1 MRNLIF
7 VALLTACSTS
17 KITKT
22 VETIDSAKVGLQRK
36 EISAHYIDHQ
46 PIEAEAKM
54 VVDVDAL
61 GNKTY
66 TNDNF
71 SFTVDAKGG
80 TNFNK
85 ERRLLH
91 WYLHKVVR
99 TGLCTSLVWK
109 SGKDHIK
116 VG

>member
-1 MRNLIF
+1 MRNLLMIAF
-7 VALLTACSTS
+7 LTGCSTS

-22 VETIDSAKVGLQRK
+22 IDTIEAPKVGLQQK
-36 EISAHYIDHQ
+36 AEISAHYIDHQ

-54 VVDVDAL
+54 VVEVDNL
-61 GNKTY
+61 GNKTF

-85 ERRLLH
+85 ESIF
-91 WYLHKVVR
+91 YVGSFTKIS
-99 TGLCTSLVWK
+99 SLGGAVL
-109 SGKDHIK
+109 SRMLF
-116 VG
+116 VNL